1 MDLPTGLKD
10 KKMAHSTQR
19 PGGGKPRQP
28 AENERVVLSVRVT
41 PQLKARID
49 QAALKSGRS
58 QSQQVEHALARDA
71 EREDL
76 LVDALRLSTGLQQ
89 AGLLVAIVEAFRCV
103 GQVGAHISRRDGH
116 AWDPEAWLDNV
127 LAYETAA
134 SAVRQVFE
142 QFHPN
147 KAELGLTELPDK
159 WGLVRLTW
167 ERGAREAAFFAD
179 CKGYKNPM
187 MPPGKE
193 RRAKEEADFEGVWRR
208 ARAKAGTEM
217 AAFETAT
224 PVKVK
229 KGSKK

>member
-1 MDLPTGLKD
+1 RYYMRSIDFGESGIDPSPVLTKVSGNERGLQNGGRAMDLPTGLKD

-103 GQVGAHISRRDGH
+103 GQVGAHISR
-116 AWDPEAWLDNV
+116 
-127 LAYETAA
+127 
-134 SAVRQVFE
+134 
-142 QFHPN
+142 
-147 KAELGLTELPDK
+147 
-159 WGLVRLTW
+159 
-167 ERGAREAAFFAD
+167 
-179 CKGYKNPM
+179 
-187 MPPGKE
+187 
-193 RRAKEEADFEGVWRR
+193 
-208 ARAKAGTEM
+208 
-217 AAFETAT
+217 
-224 PVKVK
+224 
-229 KGSKK
+229 